1 MSMDMT
7 PIDTASAEII
17 ETAHW
22 APPVA
27 PLDMPAQVLERRAAP
42 MAARGLSRLWL
53 SLAPRLRA

>member
-1 MSMDMT
+1 MT

-42 MAARGLSRLWL
+42 VAARGLSRLWL